1 MSSRKRLKSSASR
14 APPVNPTHMG
24 VQFSNDTQREKF
36 ESLLTRKQLTQK
48 FCNKTSLIDMH
59 ISTQIQRLFQNIGWE
74 NLLDAMY
81 SSYRKPTLEFLS
93 SVNLDHGVLQFRV
106 MNQTY
111 EINEDEI
118 CGIIDAPTDNAFGPN
133 DSVPDYNP
141 LAFWIQ
147 ITGQTNYDAS
157 RARASH
163 IIHPVLRIAHRI
175 VASIIYPRDERS
187 TVNSGEL
194 KLLYCMT
201 HPSDRRPHFGA
212 WLSHKLAIIGG
223 QSSGTIMC
231 GGVITMLMYSI
242 GAFPANH
249 DDLERLPGRPRLDI
263 EAYIACRLF
272 RKNSDGIAWLIGAD
286 HTPQLLINNE
296 NKYILDIAEPITDT
310 DWLLTDVIHP
320 APTDESEDEDYAPP
334 PQNTDAP
341 SSSSSSYHDMYMNHF
356 QTLNNNFQA
365 LDQTYSALNQNYET
379 LNRNYSTMDERLNTY
394 GERLDTY
401 NTNLQSLD
409 QRFATFESNYNNRYT
424 QQQTQHTDLVHLITG
439 FQNWTI
445 GQPGFPPPPPE
456 NDHQARKRAPSGGL
470 AVSTKSRFAK
480 TGPIKMGQTGEVHM
494 KIGILMWDD
503 DEARDKIA
511 EQSVEKRRKREIS
524 RLGSRSCTRPV

>member
-1 MSSRKRLKSSASR
+1 MSTRKRQKSSSSRAPR
-14 APPVNPTHMG
+14 APPVNPIHMG
-24 VQFSNDTQREKF
+24 VQFANDIQREKF

-48 FCNKTSLIDMH
+48 FCNKSSLIDIH
-59 ISTQIQRLFQNIGWE
+59 ISSQIQRLFQNIGWE
-74 NLLDAMY
+74 NLLDGLW

-118 CGIIDAPTDNAFGPN
+118 CAIIGAPTENAFGPN
-133 DSVPDYNP
+133 DSVPDYES

-147 ITGQTNYDAS
+147 ITGQPNYDAS

-163 IIHPVLRIAHRI
+163 IIHPVLRVAHRI
-175 VASIIYPRDERS
+175 IASIIYPRDERS

-201 HPSDRRPHFGA
+201 HPSARRPHFGS

-231 GGVITMLMYSI
+231 GGVITMLMCSAPI
-242 GAFPANH
+242 RVFPANY
-249 DDLERLPGRPRLDI
+249 DDLERLPGRPHLDQA
-263 EAYIACRLF
+263 AYIAYRLF
-272 RKNSDGIAWLIGAD
+272 RKVTDGIEWLIGAD
-286 HTPQLLINNE
+286 HTPQLLINDE

-310 DWLLTDVIHP
+310 DWLLTDVIYP
-320 APTDESEDEDYAPP
+320 APIDESEDEDYEPP
-334 PQNTDAP
+334 PQNADAP
-341 SSSSSSYHDMYMNHF
+341 SSSSSSHHDIYMNHF

-365 LDQTYSALNQNYET
+365 LNQTYSALNQNYET
-379 LNRNYSTMDERLNTY
+379 LNRNYSTMDQRLNTY

-401 NTNLQSLD
+401 NTNLHSLN
-409 QRFATFESNYNNRYT
+409 QRFTTFESNYGNHYA

-456 NDHQARKRAPSGGL
+456 NDQ
-470 AVSTKSRFAK
+470 
-480 TGPIKMGQTGEVHM
+480 
-494 KIGILMWDD
+494 
-503 DEARDKIA
+503 
-511 EQSVEKRRKREIS
+511 
-524 RLGSRSCTRPV
+524 